1 MAWFLQPPTQL
12 GAVIGLVA
20 DERCDALPVAM
31 SHSEPGQ
38 SSASPPV
45 RRMARRRPRASAGTF
60 VLRPAAFPPFPPAA
74 ERCALT
80 CGESIIQVLADLPF
94 PASSRNK
101 FSQTPRRAR
110 RINRLQIVVGGPQAG
125 QSHPRQP
132 LFNPCPMPP
141 MTRRS
146 IPAQHRRHPSA
157 SKAQIRFHCLSLG
170 QNTFLLTISI
180 PSRQTIT
187 ILIVGAERF
196 MSSDPVHKLR
206 EKLGAPNYPPLPVLL
221 WPVAFPSRFLTDRRR
236 P

>member
-1 MAWFLQPPTQL
+1 MRGVDHP
-12 GAVIGLVA
+12 GAG
-20 DERCDALPVAM
+20 R
-31 SHSEPGQ
+31 
-38 SSASPPV
+38 SPISG
-45 RRMARRRPRASAGTF
+45 R
-60 VLRPAAFPPFPPAA
+60 
-74 ERCALT
+74 
-80 CGESIIQVLADLPF
+80 
-94 PASSRNK
+94 SRNK
-101 FSQTPRRAR
+101 FSPTPRRAR
-110 RINRLQIVVGGPQAG
+110 RTNWLQIVVGGPQAG

-157 SKAQIRFHCLSLG
+157 SKAPLP
-170 QNTFLLTISI
+170 LLIARPKHI
-180 PSRQTIT
+180 PAHNFNSFPPNNHY
-187 ILIVGAERF
+187 LIVSAERF